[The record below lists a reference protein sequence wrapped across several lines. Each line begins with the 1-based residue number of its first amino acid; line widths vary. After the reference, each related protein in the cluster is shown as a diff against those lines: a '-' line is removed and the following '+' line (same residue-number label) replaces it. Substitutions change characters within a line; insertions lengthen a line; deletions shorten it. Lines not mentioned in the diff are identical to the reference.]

1 MLRLFKYIGF
11 AIRFAPIVV
20 SVVTL
25 VEGITSKETS
35 GKDKKAL
42 AVATVRDVLGTLG
55 VTMSADLE
63 SFVGSTIDAAVSL
76 LNLLGVFKHRDDEPA
91 EDAEVEKV
99 IEVSTVEAPKVAEV
113 AKVLRGQSDLDAK
126 LDELEAALRQ

>member
-1 MLRLFKYIGF
+1 MLRLFKYVGF

-25 VEGITSKETS
+25 VEGLTSKETS
-35 GKDKKAL
+35 GKDKKEL

-55 VTMSADLE
+55 VTMSEDLE
-63 SFVGSTIDAAVSL
+63 NFVGSTIDAAVSL

-126 LDELEAALRQ
+126 LDELEAAIRQ